1 MEKPDSSSSRRR
13 FLGTT
18 LAAATAATATGPNL
32 LLGQAKGANSRLRV
46 GVMGLGR
53 GKGHIKGY
61 LDVPNTEVAYIC
73 DVDKNRLASGD
84 NTMKGK
90 QEKAPEKVTDFRRI
104 LDDPDIDAI
113 SIATPNFWHA
123 PATIMACQAGKHV
136 YVEKPGSYNA
146 YESFRMV
153 DVAKETGRHVQMGT
167 QRRSYPGLVEA
178 AQKMREGIIG
188 KPLSARC
195 VYTSARQSIGKGKVG
210 SPPPE
215 LDWTMWQGPVPEGP
229 FKDNLVH
236 YNWHWHWKYGGGE
249 LANNGVHSLDTARMA
264 LDIAYPKRVTCN
276 GGRYHFDDDQ
286 ETPDTAT
293 ATFEYGDF
301 FLTWEGHSC
310 HRRKPEKVPF
320 VRIYG
325 EGGVMDLTNSAYVA
339 YDLDGKE
346 IAINKEG
353 PSDIPHFT
361 NFADA
366 IREDKALNQPIGD
379 GQISTMLCHY
389 GNMSYRSGGAID
401 VDQKT
406 GKLIDSP
413 EAEKFWT
420 RESYREGW
428 GV

>member
-1 MEKPDSSSSRRR
+1 MEKSDSSRRR
-13 FLGTT
+13 FLGTS
-18 LAAATAATATGPNL
+18 LAAAVAGPNL

-61 LDVPNTEVAYIC
+61 LDVPNTEVAYLC

-123 PATIMACQAGKHV
+123 PATILACQAGKHV

-146 YESFRMV
+146 YESVRMV
-153 DVAKETGRHVQMGT
+153 DVARETGRHVQMGT
-167 QRRSYPGLVEA
+167 QRRSYPALIEAVE
-178 AQKMREGIIG
+178 KLRGGIIG
-188 KPLSARC
+188 KPLTARC
-195 VYTSARQSIGKGKVG
+195 WYSGARTSIGKGKVTT
-210 SPPPE
+210 PPPE
-215 LDWTMWQGPVPEGP
+215 LDWTMWQGPVPESP
-229 FKDNLVH
+229 YKDNLVH
-236 YNWHWHWKYGGGE
+236 YNWHWHWLYGGGE
-249 LANNGVHSLDTARMA
+249 MANNGVHSLDIARWAMGV
-264 LDIAYPKRVTCN
+264 DYPERVTYA

-286 ETPDTAT
+286 ETPDTSSA
-293 ATFEYGDF
+293 FFDYGDVS
-301 FLTWEGHSC
+301 LSWEGSSC

-320 VRIYG
+320 VRVYG
-325 EGGVMDLTNSAYVA
+325 EGGMMDFTSSNYAI

-346 IAINKEG
+346 LEINKDA

-361 NFADA
+361 NFANA
-366 IREDKALNQPIGD
+366 IREDETLNQPISD

-389 GNMSYRSGGAID
+389 ANMAYRTDGAID
-401 VDQKT
+401 IDPKT
-406 GKLIDSP
+406 GKLTGDNAD
-413 EAEKFWT
+413 AEKYWA

-428 GV
+428 EI